1 MGNALLDIVNGNG
14 EGMKRA
20 MASSVPRKTQ
30 PPPPVSLARA
40 PSASGPTS
48 SAGIVYKMVFSCTR
62 EEGLQR
68 DEVSQFEIHL
78 RINLM
83 TKLIALRMS
92 GGTAAEWQ
100 DEQEGGGC
108 RA

>member
-1 MGNALLDIVNGNG
+1 MGGGGGGGGGGQSYGNP
-14 EGMKRA
+14 K
-20 MASSVPRKTQ
+20 Q
-30 PPPPVSLARA
+30 DL
-40 PSASGPTS
+40 
-48 SAGIVYKMVFSCTR
+48 VYKMVSSCTR
-62 EEGLQR
+62 DEGLQR

-78 RINLM
+78 RVNLK